1 MSNRDDGGALVG
13 LSRRDAAPGMSAT
26 SEHVLEERGFDL
38 VAALFGGPDSH
49 GAKLPDAALALLVH
63 GIVLDFVA
71 RHLPGPGSDVL
82 AQEIHFAMDP
92 AVGDKVVVSG
102 TADVPPRGRH
112 GGHRADGGLRAR
124 AAGRRYG
131 AGAPA
136 RGARDAAAGS
146 PGRHHPAPPSSP
158 QAADGQRGALAGTDC
173 GCRLALRPRQPA
185 RAAAG
190 DARGRMKPIL
200 VGPRAAIEKAAADRR
215 RLASDGAELSRRRDA
230 DVEAAMAA
238 VRLCREG
245 RAEALMKGS
254 LHTDEL
260 MARRRVARGRAAH
273 RAPHQPCLRDGRAV
287 LSKGAIR
294 HRRRDQHRPRPR

>member
-63 GIVLDFVA
+63 GIVLDFVGAPPA
-71 RHLPGPGSDVL
+71 RPWQRCAGAGNPLRNGPRCRRQGRGLRHTD
-82 AQEIHFAMDP
+82 F
-92 AVGDKVVVSG
+92 
-102 TADVPPRGRH
+102 PPRGRH

-124 AAGRRYG
+124 AVGRRYG

-146 PGRHHPAPPSSP
+146 PGRPHPAPPSSP

-173 GCRLALRPRQPA
+173 GCRLALRPRQPS
-185 RAAAG
+185 RAAAS
-190 DARGRMKPIL
+190 DARWRTEADPGRPAR
-200 VGPRAAIEKAAADRR
+200 GD
-215 RLASDGAELSRRRDA
+215 
-230 DVEAAMAA
+230 
-238 VRLCREG
+238 REG
-245 RAEALMKGS
+245 WLPTPAS
-254 LHTDEL
+254 PWT
-260 MARRRVARGRAAH
+260 
-273 RAPHQPCLRDGRAV
+273 APNFWAP
-287 LSKGAIR
+287 R
-294 HRRRDQHRPRPR
+294 HRSRPRWQRSGCAATAAPRR